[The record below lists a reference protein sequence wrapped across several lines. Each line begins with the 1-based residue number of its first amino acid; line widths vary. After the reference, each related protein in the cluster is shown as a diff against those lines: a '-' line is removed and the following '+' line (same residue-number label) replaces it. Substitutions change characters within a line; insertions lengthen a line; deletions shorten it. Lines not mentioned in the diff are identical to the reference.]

1 MNGIRYIMQVM
12 RSCFRTWR
20 NAPRMMMILGMLA
33 CFEGIYSVS
42 FVENARA
49 MGQTLQVSELFIAM
63 MNWRFALL
71 MFGSMILLMYGDLP
85 IVERFTVNAIMKGTR
100 RQWVL
105 GQMGYVVLTSLM
117 LAVFVFVVSVV
128 LCLPDVHF
136 DNTWSKPVKMLAL
149 GSRTAIPLEEV
160 TLSFRAYLV
169 KNYTPWGAFGH
180 AFLQFFLLG
189 CFYGMASIALRIRIK
204 SASFVVLMVV
214 NVLSWATG
222 MFAGSDK
229 IYGILS
235 FFSIGYHTSLV
246 NHEYEEANALLPSLG
261 VSYAIMIALIGLFV
275 GLALVYV
282 RKYDYGQMEVEHT

>member
-1 MNGIRYIMQVM
+1 MNGIRYIMQMM

-20 NAPRMMMILGMLA
+20 SAPRMMMLLGMLA
-33 CFEGIYSVS
+33 CFVGIYSTS
-42 FVENARA
+42 FVENART
-49 MGQTLQVSELFIAM
+49 MGQTLHVTELFIAM
-63 MNWRFALL
+63 LNWRFALL

-85 IVERFTVNAIMKGTR
+85 IVERFTVNSITKGTR

-105 GQMGYVVLTSLM
+105 GQMAYVVLTSLV
-117 LAVFVFVVSVV
+117 LALFVFVVSVA
-128 LCLPDVHF
+128 LCLPDVHW

-149 GSRTAIPLEEV
+149 GSRTAIPLDEM
-160 TLSFRAYLV
+160 TLSFRAYIV
-169 KNYTPWGAFGH
+169 KNYTPWEAFGH
-180 AFLQFFLLG
+180 AFVQFFLLG

-204 SASFVVLMVV
+204 SASFLVLMGA
-214 NVLSWATG
+214 NTLSWATG

-246 NHEYEEANALLPSLG
+246 NHEYEEANILLPSLG
-261 VSYAIMIALIGLFV
+261 MSYAIMIVLVILFA
-275 GLALVYV
+275 GMALVFV